1 MTDAPL
7 PNDLPDTHQTL
18 APLANAGRLDTL
30 ADALIERGWWAD
42 PNGLEPAMLKAL
54 QAELQELM
62 EADRLER
69 AGIGRELDFQLAG
82 SVRRDSIVWLN
93 RQRPV
98 QALFLDV
105 MEALRLRLNRSL
117 FLGLFEF
124 EGHFAHYPEGGF
136 YKRHYDSFRG
146 AANRLVSV
154 VVYLNDGWQP
164 GDGGELAIYRDDQP
178 EPETLIEPRGG
189 TLVVF
194 LSEEVPHEVLP
205 TQRPRSSIAGW
216 FRLNASIG
224 NQIDPPR

>member
-1 MTDAPL
+1 MNETHRPL
-7 PNDLPDTHQTL
+7 PDEITL
-18 APLANAGRLDTL
+18 EALTPLAREEHLDALTEG
-30 ADALIERGWWAD
+30 LIERGWWVD
-42 PNGLEPAMLKAL
+42 PNGLDDALLVDL
-54 QAELQELM
+54 QAELQALLD
-62 EADRLER
+62 ADELER
-69 AGIGRELDFQLAG
+69 AGVGRELDYQLAA
-82 SVRRDSIVWLN
+82 SIRRDSIVWLN
-93 RQRPV
+93 RQRPI
-98 QALFLDV
+98 QARFLDV

-164 GDGGELAIYRDDQP
+164 GDGGELAIYRENAA
-178 EPETLIEPRGG
+178 EPEAVIAPIGG

>member
-1 MTDAPL
+1 MTIPNPPVSAADWSDA
-7 PNDLPDTHQTL
+7 L
-18 APLANAGRLDTL
+18 APLARVERLDAL
-30 ADALIERGWWAD
+30 AESLSERSWWVDRCGLDAQLLA
-42 PNGLEPAMLKAL
+42 AL
-54 QAELQELM
+54 QDELAELLD
-62 EADRLER
+62 ADRLHR
-69 AGIGRELDFQLAG
+69 AGIGRELDYQLAT
-82 SVRRDSIVWLN
+82 SIRRDSIVWLN

-98 QALFLDV
+98 QARFLDV
-105 MEALRLRLNRSL
+105 MEALRLRLNQSL

-154 VVYLNDGWQP
+154 VVYLNEDWRP
-164 GDGGELAIYRDDQP
+164 GDGGELAIYHQNDP
-178 EPETLIEPRGG
+178 EPQALIEPRGG

>member
-1 MTDAPL
+1 MNETHRPL
-7 PNDLPDTHQTL
+7 PDELTL
-18 APLANAGRLDTL
+18 DALTPLARDEHLDAL
-30 ADALIERGWWAD
+30 AEGLIERGWWVD
-42 PNGLEPAMLKAL
+42 PNGLDEGLLADL
-54 QAELQELM
+54 QAELQTMLD
-62 EADRLER
+62 ADELER
-69 AGIGRELDFQLAG
+69 AGVGRELDYQLAA
-82 SVRRDSIVWLN
+82 SIRRDSIVWLN

-98 QALFLDV
+98 QARFLDV

-164 GDGGELAIYRDDQP
+164 GDGGELAIYRDNAA
-178 EPETLIEPRGG
+178 EPEAVIAPIGG

-205 TQRPRSSIAGW
+205 TQRPRGSIAGW